1 MNLLKYK
8 WIFLGFSFSLI
19 AISVIGLSMYQLKL
33 GIDFTGG
40 TLWHISFENE
50 VNKESLEL
58 FLRTNGGLTD
68 AVISQEE
75 GASAF
80 LIRAKELSEER
91 HQEVLALVEKEYGA
105 TQERSF
111 QSIGAVVGREL
122 VRKALWAFGINLFAI
137 ALYVAYAFRKVSHP
151 VSSWKYAFITLI
163 TLFHDAIIPIG
174 LFAFLGH
181 YAGVEIDTNLI
192 VAILVVIGF
201 SVHDTIVVFD
211 RIRENIRTS
220 NVSKEGF
227 EPLVNRSIVETLVRS
242 INTSLTLI
250 IVLVAL
256 FFLGAVS
263 LKYFVLAILV
273 GAIAGTYSSIFVASP
288 LLVLWGKAKR

>member
-1 MNLLKYK
+1 MKYK
-8 WIFLGFSFSLI
+8 WVFLGFSTLLVLVSI
-19 AISVIGLSMYQLKL
+19 VGLFVYGLKP

-40 TLWHISFENE
+40 TQWSVAFDSAVERGEL
-50 VNKESLEL
+50 ES
-58 FLRTNGGLTD
+58 FLRTTSGLTD
-68 AVISQEE
+68 ATVVQED
-75 GASAF
+75 GANVF
-80 LIRAKELSEER
+80 LIRAKELSEET
-91 HQEVLALVEKEYGA
+91 HQEVLGAVQKEFGALSEL
-105 TQERSF
+105 SF
-111 QSIGAVVGREL
+111 QSIGAVVGNEL
-122 VRKALWAFGINLFAI
+122 VRKALWAFAINLFAI
-137 ALYVAYAFRKVSHP
+137 ALYVAYAFRKVSRP
-151 VSSWKYAFITLI
+151 VSSWKYALVTLI

-181 YAGVEIDTNLI
+181 YVGVEIDTNLI

-211 RIRENIRTS
+211 RIRENIRTG

-227 EPLVNRSIVETLVRS
+227 EPLVNRSINETIARS
-242 INTSLTLI
+242 VNTSLTLI
-250 IVLVAL
+250 FVLVTL

-288 LLVLWGKAKR
+288 LLVVWQAKKVQ